1 MFVSGTQTW
10 NSPVN
15 LYQHVANSSLSYF
28 PRFPFLMTLEKHVF
42 TPPKE
47 NAQKKNALGGSCSLF
62 SIMPIAITYQAF
74 SMYQALRKA
83 L

>member
-10 NSPVN
+10 NNPVN

-28 PRFPFLMTLEKHVF
+28 PRFPFLMTLEKYVF

-47 NAQKKNALGGSCSLF
+47 NAQKKNKKENALGGSCSLF
-62 SIMPIAITYQAF
+62 SVYYAHSYHLPSF
-74 SMYQALRKA
+74 
-83 L
+83 